1 MILSKE
7 TNSLGSDIFLNILEQ
22 IILMDASNKTMKPI
36 FEERFKELLGNEF
49 DEFAKYILT
58 PQRKSF
64 RINTNKVKSP
74 SKLVNKL
81 EKKNLKLENV
91 PWDPLAFFVKFDEDS
106 RSDLGNLF
114 EHFLGQIYIQE
125 ATSLLPPL
133 VSQIP
138 QDIDDDFKVLDMCA
152 APGSKTT
159 QIAALMKNKGTLVA
173 NELDYTRLA
182 PLKLNLER
190 SGFTN
195 IIISN
200 LDGIKIQG
208 SEEYDRIILDAPC
221 SGSGVIR
228 KSPQT
233 LKRYNPKQLSQ
244 VVSVQKK
251 LLQRAFE
258 LLKVG
263 GIMTYSTCSLDPEE
277 NECVIKWFLEVNGS
291 KASLLPVEL
300 EGIEQKKIVSE
311 FQFEKFNEDIQ
322 TKTLR
327 VWPHHY
333 DTNGFYVATIKKI
346 SN

>member
-1 MILSKE
+1 MS
-7 TNSLGSDIFLNILEQ
+7 Q
-22 IILMDASNKTMKPI
+22 IKTIKPI
-36 FEERFKELLGNEF
+36 FEERFRELLGDEYEEF
-49 DEFAKYILT
+49 IECILS

-64 RINTNKVKSP
+64 RINSHKIKSV
-74 SKLVNKL
+74 SNCVIKLKQKGLDL
-81 EKKNLKLENV
+81 EPI
-91 PWDPLAFFVKFDEDS
+91 PWDSLAFFVNFNKEGS

-133 VSQIP
+133 VSHIP
-138 QDIDDDFKVLDMCA
+138 EEINDDFKVLDMCA

-159 QIAALMKNKGTLVA
+159 QIAALMKNKGVLVA

-195 IIISN
+195 IIITN
-200 LDGIKIQG
+200 QDGVRIQG
-208 SEEYDRIILDAPC
+208 DEEYDRIILDAPC

-233 LKRYNPKQLSQ
+233 LKRYNPSQLSQ
-244 VVSVQKK
+244 VVSIQKK
-251 LLQRAFE
+251 LLQRAYE

-263 GIMTYSTCSLDPEE
+263 GIMTYSTCSIDPEE
-277 NECVIKWFLEVNGS
+277 NESVIKWFLETYDT
-291 KASLLPVEL
+291 KISLLPINL
-300 EGIEQKKIVSE
+300 EGISQKKIVKSFNKE
-311 FQFEKFNEDIQ
+311 DFNENIQ
-322 TKTLR
+322 TNTLR
-327 VWPHHY
+327 IWPHHY
-333 DTNGFYVATIKKI
+333 DTNGFFVATIKKI